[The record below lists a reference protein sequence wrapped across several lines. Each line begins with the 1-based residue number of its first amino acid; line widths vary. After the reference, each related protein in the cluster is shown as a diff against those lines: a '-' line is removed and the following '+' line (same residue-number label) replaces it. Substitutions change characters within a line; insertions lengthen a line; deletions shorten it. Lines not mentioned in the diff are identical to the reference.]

1 MQKFN
6 VYVVIISIILVIIG
20 LTLNVVF
27 GQTQE
32 KFVDFNTNNFK
43 VNILSINLI
52 LYNIDILYNIE
63 SILTNL
69 KTWQYYESQYL
80 LCCLLDNSFHPS

>member
-1 MQKFN
+1 MQRFN
-6 VYVVIISIILVIIG
+6 LYVVIISIVLVIIG

-32 KFVDFNTNNFK
+32 KFVDFNTNSK

-52 LYNIDILYNIE
+52 LYNI
-63 SILTNL
+63 NL
-69 KTWQYYESQYL
+69 FQQI
-80 LCCLLDNSFHPS
+80 

>member
-1 MQKFN
+1 MQRFN

-32 KFVDFNTNNFK
+32 KFVDFNTNNSK
-43 VNILSINLI
+43 VNSLSIGLLLYINKINSLI
-52 LYNIDILYNIE
+52 
-63 SILTNL
+63 
-69 KTWQYYESQYL
+69 
-80 LCCLLDNSFHPS
+80 

>member
-1 MQKFN
+1 MQRFN
-6 VYVVIISIILVIIG
+6 LYVVIISIILVIIG

-32 KFVDFNTNNFK
+32 KFLDFNTNNSK

-52 LYNIDILYNIE
+52 LYINKFFDIV
-63 SILTNL
+63 
-69 KTWQYYESQYL
+69 Q
-80 LCCLLDNSFHPS
+80 F